1 METLESLLKNFYL
14 ISGMNMTIF
23 DTQMHV
29 IASYPKRKCKFCTI
43 LEKSDQAK
51 QQCHQ
56 CDLHAMEYA
65 FKTQQLH
72 IYTCWCGL
80 YETIIPLYTYGQLSG
95 YFMMGQTL
103 NSDEDRENVLQ
114 KAGKCIK
121 DRVLLE
127 TSLKFSSVH
136 TKQQIEAFAEIV
148 NICAQYLTLTNTLQI
163 DSENL
168 AEEIQKYLLLHHKEN
183 ITIEM
188 LCTYFHV
195 SKATLHTHFQDV
207 FHTTVHQRLLS
218 IRLNQARN
226 LCLTT
231 DKSIKVIAKECG
243 FKDPNYF
250 SKVYKKY
257 FGILPTETKRR

>member
-95 YFMMGQTL
+95 YFMMGQT
-103 NSDEDRENVLQ
+103 
-114 KAGKCIK
+114 
-121 DRVLLE
+121 
-127 TSLKFSSVH
+127 
-136 TKQQIEAFAEIV
+136 
-148 NICAQYLTLTNTLQI
+148 
-163 DSENL
+163 
-168 AEEIQKYLLLHHKEN
+168 
-183 ITIEM
+183 
-188 LCTYFHV
+188 
-195 SKATLHTHFQDV
+195 
-207 FHTTVHQRLLS
+207 
-218 IRLNQARN
+218 
-226 LCLTT
+226 
-231 DKSIKVIAKECG
+231 
-243 FKDPNYF
+243 
-250 SKVYKKY
+250 
-257 FGILPTETKRR
+257 

>member
-1 METLESLLKNFYL
+1 
-14 ISGMNMTIF
+14 
-23 DTQMHV
+23 
-29 IASYPKRKCKFCTI
+29 
-43 LEKSDQAK
+43 
-51 QQCHQ
+51 
-56 CDLHAMEYA
+56 
-65 FKTQQLH
+65 
-72 IYTCWCGL
+72 
-80 YETIIPLYTYGQLSG
+80 
-95 YFMMGQTL
+95 MMGQTL
-103 NSDEDRENVLQ
+103 NYDEDRENILQ
-114 KAGKCIK
+114 KAGKCINN
-121 DRVLLE
+121 RTLLE
-127 TSLKFSSVH
+127 SSLKFTSVH

-148 NICAQYLTLTNTLQI
+148 NICAQYLTITNTLQI

-168 AEEIQKYLLLHHKEN
+168 AEEVQKFLLLHYKEN

-195 SKATLHTHFQDV
+195 SKATLHTHFQEV

-231 DKSIKVIAKECG
+231 DKSIKVIAKESG
-243 FKDPNYF
+243 FKDANYF